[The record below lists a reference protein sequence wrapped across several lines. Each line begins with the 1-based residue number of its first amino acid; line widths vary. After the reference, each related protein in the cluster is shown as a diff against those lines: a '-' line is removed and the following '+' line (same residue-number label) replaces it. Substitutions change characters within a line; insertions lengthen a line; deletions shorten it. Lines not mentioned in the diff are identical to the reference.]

1 MATKPYN
8 ANSSEPLMLT
18 DDDQKEIN
26 ASLCLLW
33 TKFDGRLK
41 NVVIQ
46 DQRAFINYGK
56 HQEKIVIDLVKSNC
70 TIVNRNI
77 LNEENREFD
86 LKNNNTIKEYNEAI
100 KSLKEKLNASEIR
113 ANKAIEDLQTY
124 EIHKEAL
131 KKKIDSEQTNNA
143 SQSLEDVSQTSLFKT
158 IVVNN
163 FNTNNEGL
171 DIILT
176 NDVKLMKCKLDDDID
191 LIWEEL
197 NTRLHKMFGYAE
209 EIKRGATLEDL
220 NWAHETLP
228 AYINWDRMNNL
239 RPMVKFW
246 LQKVNKQLKKLS
258 KPSSAFTNHP
268 INKNTISEEIEDDK
282 SGEELNFKKKE
293 KALKNKDK
301 KIEKFIQY
309 GQELREKAIK
319 AIQDDSQLATNNN
332 DSLVNYNRN
341 LVKSFEVFSN
351 EPIKIIDITSAEKR
365 VSQWISQ
372 KESSDKIESALK
384 VYKFYHRINLIYI
397 YEEFNQFVT
406 NKYADDVEKQEVL
419 ERQLER
425 DMFCALQQIVPR
437 TERRRKESSKRLRD
451 LIDAGITFDQI
462 VDIGMTITDFE
473 TDNIYYLKFLSALDL
488 QTIKN
493 SCESDDDVSVERP
506 NPKIMLNKLTKS
518 INKISSLKIQEIDE
532 QGDRDE
538 NDVDN
543 MEVDIVNC

>member
-77 LNEENREFD
+77 LNEENR
-86 LKNNNTIKEYNEAI
+86 
-100 KSLKEKLNASEIR
+100 EKLNASEIR

>member
-77 LNEENREFD
+77 LNEENRVEKLQKEFD
-86 LKNNNTIKEYNEAI
+86 LKNNNTIKKYNEEI
-100 KSLKEKLNASEIR
+100 KILKEKLNASEIR
-113 ANKAIEDLQTY
+113 SNKAIEDLQAY
-124 EIHKEAL
+124 KIHKEAL

-143 SQSLEDVSQTSLFKT
+143 SQSLVDVSQTSLFKT
-158 IVVNN
+158 NVVNN

-282 SGEELNFKKKE
+282 SGEELNLRKKE
-293 KALKNKDK
+293 K
-301 KIEKFIQY
+301 
-309 GQELREKAIK
+309 
-319 AIQDDSQLATNNN
+319 ATNNN
-332 DSLVNYNRN
+332 DSLVNHNQN
-341 LVKSFEVFSN
+341 LIKSFEVFSN
-351 EPIKIIDITSAEKR
+351 EPIKIIDIASAEKR

-425 DMFCALQQIVPR
+425 DMFCALQQITAR

-462 VDIGMTITDFE
+462 VDI
-473 TDNIYYLKFLSALDL
+473 ALDL
-488 QTIKN
+488 QTIKD
-493 SCESDDDVSVERP
+493 SCESDDNVSVERP
-506 NPKIMLNKLTKS
+506 NPKIMLNKLTES
-518 INKISSLKIQEIDE
+518 IHKISSLKIQEIDE
-532 QGDRDE
+532 QCD

-543 MEVDIVNC
+543 MEVDIVNY

>member
-8 ANSSEPLMLT
+8 ANSSEPLILT

-77 LNEENREFD
+77 LNEENRVEKLQKEFD
-86 LKNNNTIKEYNEAI
+86 LKNNNTIKKYNEAI
-100 KSLKEKLNASEIR
+100 KSLK
-113 ANKAIEDLQTY
+113 
-124 EIHKEAL
+124 
-131 KKKIDSEQTNNA
+131 TNNA

-158 IVVNN
+158 NVVNN
-163 FNTNNEGL
+163 NTNNEGL

-197 NTRLHKMFGYAE
+197 NTRLHKMFGYTE

-239 RPMVKFW
+239 RPMIKFW

-268 INKNTISEEIEDDK
+268 INKNTSEEIEDDK

-293 KALKNKDK
+293 KALKNRDK

-332 DSLVNYNRN
+332 DSLINYNRN

-406 NKYADDVEKQEVL
+406 NKYTDDVEKQEVL

-437 TERRRKESSKRLRD
+437 TEL
-451 LIDAGITFDQI
+451 
-462 VDIGMTITDFE
+462 DIGMTITDFE

-518 INKISSLKIQEIDE
+518 INKISSLKIQEINE

>member
-1 MATKPYN
+1 MNYVGLVLRSVNPSIHQSADLSDLKLIRIIHE
-8 ANSSEPLMLT
+8 SVEKL
-18 DDDQKEIN
+18 QK
-26 ASLCLLW
+26 
-33 TKFDGRLK
+33 
-41 NVVIQ
+41 
-46 DQRAFINYGK
+46 
-56 HQEKIVIDLVKSNC
+56 
-70 TIVNRNI
+70 
-77 LNEENREFD
+77 EFD
-86 LKNNNTIKEYNEAI
+86 LKNNNTIKKYNEEI
-100 KSLKEKLNASEIR
+100 KILKEKLNASEIR
-113 ANKAIEDLQTY
+113 SNKAIEDLQAY

-143 SQSLEDVSQTSLFKT
+143 SQSLVDVSQTSLFKT
-158 IVVNN
+158 NVVNN

-228 AYINWDRMNNL
+228 AYINWDCMNNL

-282 SGEELNFKKKE
+282 SGEELNLRKKE
-293 KALKNKDK
+293 KALKNRDK
-301 KIEKFIQY
+301 KFEKFIQY

-319 AIQDDSQLATNNN
+319 AIQDHSQLATNNN
-332 DSLVNYNRN
+332 DSLVNHNQN
-341 LVKSFEVFSN
+341 LIKSFEVFSN
-351 EPIKIIDITSAEKR
+351 ELIKIIDIALAEKW

-406 NKYADDVEKQEVL
+406 NKYADDVEKQE
-419 ERQLER
+419 
-425 DMFCALQQIVPR
+425 
-437 TERRRKESSKRLRD
+437 
-451 LIDAGITFDQI
+451 
-462 VDIGMTITDFE
+462 
-473 TDNIYYLKFLSALDL
+473 
-488 QTIKN
+488 TIKD
-493 SCESDDDVSVERP
+493 SCESDDNISVERP
-506 NPKIMLNKLTKS
+506 NPKIMLNKLTES
-518 INKISSLKIQEIDE
+518 IHKISSLKIQEIDE
-532 QGDRDE
+532 QGD

-543 MEVDIVNC
+543 MKVDIVNY

>member
-1 MATKPYN
+1 
-8 ANSSEPLMLT
+8 
-18 DDDQKEIN
+18 
-26 ASLCLLW
+26 
-33 TKFDGRLK
+33 
-41 NVVIQ
+41 
-46 DQRAFINYGK
+46 
-56 HQEKIVIDLVKSNC
+56 
-70 TIVNRNI
+70 NI
-77 LNEENREFD
+77 LNEENRVEKLQKEFD
-86 LKNNNTIKEYNEAI
+86 LKNNNTIKKYNEAI

-158 IVVNN
+158 NVVNN
-163 FNTNNEGL
+163 NTNNEGL

-209 EIKRGATLEDL
+209 EIKRGAMLEDL

-239 RPMVKFW
+239 RPMIKFW

-268 INKNTISEEIEDDK
+268 INKNTSEEIEDDK

-293 KALKNKDK
+293 KALKNRDK

-384 VYKFYHRINLIYI
+384 
-397 YEEFNQFVT
+397 
-406 NKYADDVEKQEVL
+406 YADDVEKQEVL

-425 DMFCALQQIVPR
+425 DMFCALQQIAPR
-437 TERRRKESSKRLRD
+437 TEL
-451 LIDAGITFDQI
+451 
-462 VDIGMTITDFE
+462 DIGMTITDFE

-518 INKISSLKIQEIDE
+518 INKISSLKIQEINE

>member
-33 TKFDGRLK
+33 TKFDRRLK

-46 DQRAFINYGK
+46 DQCAFINYSK
-56 HQEKIVIDLVKSNC
+56 HQEKIVIDLVEK
-70 TIVNRNI
+70 
-77 LNEENREFD
+77 LQKEFD
-86 LKNNNTIKEYNEAI
+86 LKNNNTIKKYNEEI
-100 KSLKEKLNASEIR
+100 KILKEKLNASEIR
-113 ANKAIEDLQTY
+113 SNKAIEDLQAF

-143 SQSLEDVSQTSLFKT
+143 SQSLVDVSQTSLFKT
-158 IVVNN
+158 NVVNN

-197 NTRLHKMFGYAE
+197 NTWLHKMFGYAE

-282 SGEELNFKKKE
+282 S
-293 KALKNKDK
+293 ALKNRDK
-301 KIEKFIQY
+301 KFEKFIQY

-319 AIQDDSQLATNNN
+319 AIQDHSQLATNNN
-332 DSLVNYNRN
+332 DSLVNHNQN
-341 LVKSFEVFSN
+341 LIKSFEVFSN
-351 EPIKIIDITSAEKR
+351 EPIKIIDIASAEKR

-425 DMFCALQQIVPR
+425 DMFCALQQIMAR
-437 TERRRKESSKRLRD
+437 TERQRKESSKRLRD

-462 VDIGMTITDFE
+462 VDIT
-473 TDNIYYLKFLSALDL
+473 LDL
-488 QTIKN
+488 QTIKD
-493 SCESDDDVSVERP
+493 SCESDDVSVERP
-506 NPKIMLNKLTKS
+506 NLKIMLNKLTES
-518 INKISSLKIQEIDE
+518 IHKISSLKIQEIDE
-532 QGDRDE
+532 QGD

-543 MEVDIVNC
+543 MEVDIVNR